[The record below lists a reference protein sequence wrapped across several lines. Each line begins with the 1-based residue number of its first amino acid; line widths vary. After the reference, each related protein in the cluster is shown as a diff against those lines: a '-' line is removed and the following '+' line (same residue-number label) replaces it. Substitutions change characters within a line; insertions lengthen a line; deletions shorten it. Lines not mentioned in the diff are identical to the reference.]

1 MTAWAGSRPLATCR
15 RHSLTSTSIP
25 AIAHNSSH
33 RRRLGHSPS
42 PQPRQM
48 WHEWLQLCFSL
59 SLLISPASWQTIVG
73 TVLLQ
78 VAWKLGWVELRS
90 SFLWSAKISW
100 LPGVLLFVGSIYAG
114 SRALSKL
121 PIPFFLLLQ
130 TASDVAGN
138 ITLKIVTKEKLSCT
152 KISSTLM
159 IFAASATLM
168 LTIIESESDGVY
180 WGVLHVACAGGYKVF
195 QKLKP
200 CSLSVVILICAAY
213 PSGDAF
219 DVLAFPFLYSYH
231 FHWGCCASGILG
243 IILHLVSVKLKTCVS
258 TVRYG
263 AWTLVTK
270 VLAACLSLAVF
281 ETLLNTRTSCCLML
295 GVFGEALL
303 VYTSV
308 SEPQANG

>member
-1 MTAWAGSRPLATCR
+1 
-15 RHSLTSTSIP
+15 
-25 AIAHNSSH
+25 
-33 RRRLGHSPS
+33 
-42 PQPRQM
+42 M
-48 WHEWLQLCFSL
+48 WHKRLQLCFSL
-59 SLLISPASWQTIVG
+59 LYTASYFTNKYVLSVLKFTYPTLFQGWQTIVG

-200 CSLSVVILICAAY
+200 CSLSDLEQQYLSYLCSVVILICAAY